1 MRNKTTPISK
11 ADFFD
16 QSRAEVIL
24 FTMIFFLTFK
34 DAKLFKWII
43 FLMRIGMRE
52 EVMEAIVIRS
62 KSAEL

>member
-34 DAKLFKWII
+34 DAKLFK
-43 FLMRIGMRE
+43 
-52 EVMEAIVIRS
+52 
-62 KSAEL
+62 